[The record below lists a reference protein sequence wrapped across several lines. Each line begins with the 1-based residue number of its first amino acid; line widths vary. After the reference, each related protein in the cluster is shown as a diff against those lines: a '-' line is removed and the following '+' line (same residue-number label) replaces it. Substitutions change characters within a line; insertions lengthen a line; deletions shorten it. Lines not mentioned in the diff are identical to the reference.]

1 MDENCKSR
9 RYEQQLERFCD
20 IMDPLLDEVPPE
32 KGLGGGSWRGKL
44 RGGISRISLVSGLMQ
59 RMTAAGRA
67 DIV

>member
-1 MDENCKSR
+1 
-9 RYEQQLERFCD
+9 
-20 IMDPLLDEVPPE
+20 MDPLLDEVPPE